1 MALITAVAAAAPFI
15 LKMLNAAPAVF
26 DAGKEIVEAV
36 TGEALPPST
45 TPEDLAGR
53 IEALPP
59 EQRAAVIQHV
69 MTVKAQIQGLDTDR
83 FKLLTDGDTEKVKA
97 TARPEIAREAMRVIT
112 IFSEVFRV
120 LCYATVFEWLLRAAF
135 DLAGQPYPVS
145 VSVMSLF
152 AEVSPAAEVIWAP
165 LIASFWVCADII
177 KKYMGCRE
185 RDKAQEY
192 ELANGAPLQSTQA
205 TIAAAGSGLA
215 GLINAVRGK

>member
-165 LIASFWVCADII
+165 LIASWPGGLCSSRVA
-177 KKYMGCRE
+177 GC
-185 RDKAQEY
+185 
-192 ELANGAPLQSTQA
+192 GASSR
-205 TIAAAGSGLA
+205 AAGSIATCSSLTLCCGRSTTTPST
-215 GLINAVRGK
+215 VTQPSST